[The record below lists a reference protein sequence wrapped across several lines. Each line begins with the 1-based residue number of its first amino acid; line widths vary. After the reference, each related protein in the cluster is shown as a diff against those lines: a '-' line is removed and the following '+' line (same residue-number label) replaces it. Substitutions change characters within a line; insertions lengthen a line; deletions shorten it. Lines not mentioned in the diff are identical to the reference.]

1 MRDHQSGGA
10 GRGAVPWLLLAAG
23 ELLFAGLAAL
33 PDARARPAPYLLLF
47 AASALLALKA
57 ARSLSGSP
65 ILFLLLCG
73 GLFRATLLFR
83 APDLS
88 DDVYRFAF
96 DGRVAAAGISPYLHA
111 PEDPAVAGVAPDLL
125 PRVAH
130 RSVKTVYPP
139 VAQAVFR
146 AAAFAAPH
154 EVLALKVL
162 FGLADLAVVLLL
174 SRLGGTTGGF
184 AAALYAFHPLA
195 VTETAGQGHPDAL
208 GVALL
213 LASLLFL
220 AAGRRARA
228 GAAFTLAVLAK
239 YVPAA
244 GSLPLL
250 RRGRAVFG
258 AAALG
263 SAAVIWWAAARGGAS
278 PAGGLSEYATRW
290 SFNSVV
296 YAGTLAA
303 VEATELP
310 ERSKGLFLQIK
321 EGLGHPAWTQEVFPY
336 FYAAFFARALLGIVL
351 AILLLGINRRF
362 REGPAETPV
371 FASLAA
377 LTLLAPTLHPWYLL
391 WLLPFA
397 ARARQ
402 AAFLWLASAAP
413 LAYALL
419 YPIPWLPA
427 PLVYGIEFGPFAV
440 LLAAAFRRRGLPAE
454 ASSSTEATEDGSAKA
469 GEGRA

>member
-1 MRDHQSGGA
+1 VRDHQSRGT
-10 GRGAVPWLLLAAG
+10 GRGAAPWLLLAAG
-23 ELLFAGLAAL
+23 ELAFAGFAAL

-47 AASALLALKA
+47 AASALLALAA

-65 ILFLLLCG
+65 LPFLLLCG
-73 GLFRATLLFR
+73 GLFRATLLLR

-125 PRVAH
+125 PRVSH

-146 AAAFAAPH
+146 AAAFAVPR
-154 EVLALKVL
+154 EVLALKAL
-162 FGLADLAVVLLL
+162 FALADLAVVLLL
-174 SRLGGTTGGF
+174 FRMGGPNGTF

-195 VTETAGQGHPDAL
+195 VTETAGQGHLDAL

-213 LASLLFL
+213 LASLVFL
-220 AAGRRARA
+220 AAGRRVRA
-228 GAAFTLAVLAK
+228 GAAFGLAVLAK

-244 GSLPLL
+244 AALPLL
-250 RRGRAVFG
+250 RRGRAAFA
-258 AAALG
+258 AAALVT
-263 SAAVIWWAAARGGAS
+263 AAVVWWAGARGGAS

-290 SFNSVV
+290 SFNSVI

-303 VEATELP
+303 VEATQLP
-310 ERSKGLFLQIK
+310 DRAKDLFLDLK
-321 EGLGHPAWTQEVFPY
+321 EKLGHPAWTQELFPY
-336 FYAAFFARALLGIVL
+336 FYPAFFARALLGVAL
-351 AILLLGINRRF
+351 AILLFAVDRRF
-362 REGPAETPV
+362 RQGPAETPV
-371 FASLAA
+371 FASLSA

-397 ARARQ
+397 ARAKQ

-419 YPIPWLPA
+419 YPVSWLPV
-427 PLVYGIEFGPFAV
+427 PLVYALEFGPFAV
-440 LLAAAFRRRGLPAE
+440 LLAAALRRDRP
-454 ASSSTEATEDGSAKA
+454 
-469 GEGRA
+469 

>member
-1 MRDHQSGGA
+1 VRAVGGEQPEDEVVSDERRDFAGVRDHQSSGTS
-10 GRGAVPWLLLAAG
+10 RGAAPWLLLAAG
-23 ELLFAGLAAL
+23 ELTFAGLAAL

-47 AASALLALKA
+47 AASALLALWA
-57 ARSLSGSP
+57 ARSLSGSS
-65 ILFLLLCG
+65 LSFLLLCG
-73 GLFRATLLFR
+73 GLFRATLLLR

-111 PEDPAVAGVAPDLL
+111 PEDPAVAGVAKDLL
-125 PRVAH
+125 RRVAH

-139 VAQAVFR
+139 VAQALFR
-146 AAAFAAPH
+146 AGALAAPR
-154 EVLALKVL
+154 EVLALKAL
-162 FGLADLAVVLLL
+162 FALADLSVVLLVF
-174 SRLGGTTGGF
+174 RMGGPSGGF
-184 AAALYAFHPLA
+184 AAALYAFHPLP

-228 GAAFTLAVLAK
+228 GAAFALAVLTK

-244 GSLPLL
+244 GALPLL
-250 RRGRAVFG
+250 RRGRAALG

-263 SAAVIWWAAARGGAS
+263 TLAVVWWAAARGGAS

-303 VEATELP
+303 VEATQLP
-310 ERSKGLFLQIK
+310 ERAKDLFLAVK
-321 EGLGHPAWTQEVFPY
+321 ERLNHPAWTQEVFPY
-336 FYAAFFARALLGIVL
+336 FYSAFFARALLAIAL
-351 AILLLGINRRF
+351 AILLVAIDRRF
-362 REGPAETPV
+362 RGESAERPV
-371 FASLAA
+371 FFSLAA

-397 ARARQ
+397 ARARH

-419 YPIPWLPA
+419 DPVPWLPA
-427 PLVYGIEFGPFAV
+427 PLVYAIEFGPFAV
-440 LLAAAFRRRGLPAE
+440 LLAMTLRRGLA
-454 ASSSTEATEDGSAKA
+454 
-469 GEGRA
+469 